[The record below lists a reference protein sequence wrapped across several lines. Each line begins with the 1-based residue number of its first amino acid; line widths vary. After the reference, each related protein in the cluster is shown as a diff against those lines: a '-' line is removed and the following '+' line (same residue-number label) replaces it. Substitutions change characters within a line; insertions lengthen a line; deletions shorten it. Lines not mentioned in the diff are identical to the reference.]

1 MLSLMA
7 YFESMSCRELM
18 KALSSR
24 NLRGLKQL
32 TTVEMILKKH
42 LFIRTLRFDKLKYLY
57 SKHLNILEEFNL
69 NFNNEKFLWS
79 YHSSDVLI
87 SRRVGVHT
95 ILGKKCRVLTSIIRA
110 NISHIRGW
118 RAASSIVASGC
129 SEAPSLVV
137 SGCRAGCRLAPSL
150 FASGRRA
157 APSMIASACRS
168 APSLV
173 VSQAQQSLV

>member
-69 NFNNEKFLWS
+69 NFNNEKFL
-79 YHSSDVLI
+79 
-87 SRRVGVHT
+87 
-95 ILGKKCRVLTSIIRA
+95 
-110 NISHIRGW
+110 
-118 RAASSIVASGC
+118 
-129 SEAPSLVV
+129 
-137 SGCRAGCRLAPSL
+137 
-150 FASGRRA
+150 
-157 APSMIASACRS
+157 
-168 APSLV
+168 
-173 VSQAQQSLV
+173 